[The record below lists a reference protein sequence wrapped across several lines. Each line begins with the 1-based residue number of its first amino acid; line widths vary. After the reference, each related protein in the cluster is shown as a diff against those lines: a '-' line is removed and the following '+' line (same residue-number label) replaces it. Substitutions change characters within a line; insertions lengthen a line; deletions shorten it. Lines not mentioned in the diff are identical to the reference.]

1 MGHGGLG
8 PSSVATMEKLCRPST
23 SIAEGGGGIGA
34 ICCTPA
40 PPSSL
45 VLVFLRWQLLVR
57 GQKNQRHSGGMDN
70 IGAAV
75 NGARSGVGPER
86 VSDPSVTYG

>member
-8 PSSVATMEKLCRPST
+8 PSSVATMEKLCRPPASRG
-23 SIAEGGGGIGA
+23 GGGGIG
-34 ICCTPA
+34 TL
-40 PPSSL
+40 PPPQSLL

-86 VSDPSVTYG
+86 GSDPSVTSG